1 MNKGDAFM
9 ESRVK
14 DLSLAGEGKKI
25 VEWAESK
32 MPVLTKIKER
42 FGREK
47 PLRGVKIGACL
58 HVTKETA
65 VLTKTLIVGG
75 AEVFLCASNPLS
87 TQDEIA
93 AALVNEGIKVYAW
106 KGETTK
112 DYYENLKSV
121 LDSEPEVTI
130 DDGADLVATIH
141 KERLDLIDN
150 IIGGTEETTTG
161 VVRLK
166 ALAEKGELKYPIIAV
181 NEAKSK
187 SLFDNP
193 IGTGQSALDGIMR
206 ATNVLLAGKNVV
218 IVGYGR
224 VGSGIAEKAR
234 GLNAKVTIVEVDP
247 IKALKAAMNGY
258 NVTSMSKASVYGDI
272 FITATGDINVIRE
285 EHMKKMK
292 DGVILAN
299 AGHFDVEISKPDLNK
314 ISIKKEKIS
323 NCVERFTLQ
332 NGRRIYL
339 LAEGR
344 LVNLGCA
351 EGHPSEVMDLSFSIQ
366 ALSVEYIVKN
376 KGKLPCKVIDVPSDI
391 DFEVAKIKLQSMDAE
406 LEELTEEQKKYLSS
420 WELGTI

>member
-1 MNKGDAFM
+1 M

-14 DLSLAGEGKKI
+14 DLSLAEEGRKI
-25 VEWAESK
+25 VEWAEFK
-32 MPVLTKIKER
+32 MPVLAKIKER
-42 FGREK
+42 FEKEK
-47 PLRGVKIGACL
+47 PLKGVKIGACL

-65 VLTKTLIVGG
+65 VLTKTLIAGG

-87 TQDEIA
+87 TQDEVA
-93 AALVNEGIKVYAW
+93 AALANEGVNVYAW
-106 KGETTK
+106 RGETTNE
-112 DYYENLKSV
+112 YYENLKIV
-121 LDSEPEVTI
+121 LDNEPEVTI

-141 KERLDLIDN
+141 KERLDLIKN

-161 VVRLK
+161 VIRLK

-193 IGTGQSALDGIMR
+193 IGTGQSAIDGIIR

-218 IVGYGR
+218 VVGYGR
-224 VGSGIAEKAR
+224 VGSGIAERAR
-234 GLNAKVTIVEVDP
+234 GFGAKVTIVEVDP
-247 IKALKAAMNGY
+247 IKALKAAMSGY
-258 NVTSMSKASVYGDI
+258 NVTSMDKASSYGDI

-285 EHMKKMK
+285 EHMRKMK
-292 DGVILAN
+292 DGAILAN

-323 NCVERFTLQ
+323 NCVERFTLK

-366 ALSVEYIVKN
+366 ALSIEYIVKN
-376 KGKLPCKVIDVPSDI
+376 KGKLPCKVIDVPLDI
-391 DFEVAKIKLQSMDAE
+391 DFEVARLKLQSMDVE
-406 LEELTEEQKKYLSS
+406 LEKLTEEQKRYLSS
-420 WELGTI
+420 WEIGTI

>member
-1 MNKGDAFM
+1 M

-14 DLSLAGEGKKI
+14 DLSLAEEGKKI
-25 VEWAESK
+25 VEWAEFK
-32 MPVLTKIKER
+32 MPVLAKIKER
-42 FGREK
+42 FEKEK
-47 PLRGVKIGACL
+47 PLKGVKIGACL

-65 VLTKTLIVGG
+65 VLTKTLIAGG

-87 TQDEIA
+87 TQDEVA
-93 AALVNEGIKVYAW
+93 AALVNEGVNVYAW
-106 KGETTK
+106 RGETTNE
-112 DYYENLKSV
+112 YYENLKIV
-121 LDSEPEVTI
+121 LDNEPEVTI

-141 KERLDLIDN
+141 KERLDLIKN

-193 IGTGQSALDGIMR
+193 IGTGQSAIDGIIR

-218 IVGYGR
+218 VVGYGR
-224 VGSGIAEKAR
+224 VGSGIAERAR
-234 GLNAKVTIVEVDP
+234 GFGAKVTIVEVDP
-247 IKALKAAMNGY
+247 IKALKAAMSGY
-258 NVTSMSKASVYGDI
+258 NVTSMDKASSYGDI

-285 EHMKKMK
+285 EHMRKMK
-292 DGVILAN
+292 DGAILAN

-323 NCVERFTLQ
+323 NCVERFTLK

-366 ALSVEYIVKN
+366 ALSIEYIVKN
-376 KGKLPCKVIDVPSDI
+376 KGKLPCKVIDVPLDI
-391 DFEVAKIKLQSMDAE
+391 DFEVARLKLQSMDVE
-406 LEELTEEQKKYLSS
+406 LEKLTEEQKRYLSS
-420 WELGTI
+420 WEIGTI

>member
-1 MNKGDAFM
+1 
-9 ESRVK
+9 
-14 DLSLAGEGKKI
+14 
-25 VEWAESK
+25 
-32 MPVLTKIKER
+32 
-42 FGREK
+42 
-47 PLRGVKIGACL
+47 
-58 HVTKETA
+58 
-65 VLTKTLIVGG
+65 
-75 AEVFLCASNPLS
+75 
-87 TQDEIA
+87 
-93 AALVNEGIKVYAW
+93 
-106 KGETTK
+106 
-112 DYYENLKSV
+112 
-121 LDSEPEVTI
+121 
-130 DDGADLVATIH
+130 
-141 KERLDLIDN
+141 
-150 IIGGTEETTTG
+150 
-161 VVRLK
+161 
-166 ALAEKGELKYPIIAV
+166 
-181 NEAKSK
+181 
-187 SLFDNP
+187 
-193 IGTGQSALDGIMR
+193 
-206 ATNVLLAGKNVV
+206 
-218 IVGYGR
+218 
-224 VGSGIAEKAR
+224 
-234 GLNAKVTIVEVDP
+234 
-247 IKALKAAMNGY
+247 MNGY